1 MSFLNSHQ
9 PSVLIVAA
17 KWWPLSARLAAALVQ
32 HRCRVSALCPTGHPL
47 TYVSGLDRLE
57 CYVGT
62 RSLASLARAL
72 RQGRIDIVIPCD
84 DGVVAQLHTLYHQI
98 PALRDLIE
106 RSLGHPQS
114 FRVVSSRY
122 QLLATAVELGIA
134 VPETRSVSSAGDLIS
149 WHGKVAATCALKID
163 GESGGNG
170 VRISG
175 SLEQSLA
182 AWRELRAPQSLATA
196 WKRLAID
203 RDPLALWMRASSAE
217 REITVQRL
225 IHGRPANSMM
235 ACRNGEVVS
244 LMSVMVLAA
253 SGPTGAA
260 TIIQRIQD
268 DRMAKAATL
277 LAKRLQLSGFFGLD
291 FMTETDT
298 GIPYL
303 IEMNPR
309 CTQLGHLEFGDQ
321 GSLVGAFI
329 AELRGELPPPPN
341 HPLPLDTIALYPQAL
356 VALGTGSRYR
366 ESSYL
371 DVPWGEPRLVSELKL
386 DPWPER
392 RWAARL
398 YHAVVP
404 VNRPTPVEYQE
415 ETAGVVNPR
424 SPAANDGGGQTD
436 TPLAHENTALEPP

>member
-1 MSFLNSHQ
+1 MNKHQ

-17 KWWPLSARLAAALVQ
+17 KWWPLSARLAAALVH

-47 TYVSGLDRLE
+47 TYVSGLIRHE
-57 CYVGT
+57 CYAGT
-62 RSLASLARAL
+62 GSLASLKRAL
-72 RQGRIDIVIPCD
+72 RAGRPDIVVPCD
-84 DGVVAQLHTLYHQI
+84 DGVVAQLHTLHQQE

-106 RSLGHPQS
+106 RSLGDPQS
-114 FRVVSSRY
+114 FRIVSSRY
-122 QLLATAVELGIA
+122 QLLATALELGIP
-134 VPETRSVSSAGDLIS
+134 VPETRKVASAEDLVS
-149 WHGKVAATCALKID
+149 WHEKVAAAGALKID

-203 RDPLALWMRASSAE
+203 RDPLALWMRKSCAA

-225 IHGRPANSMM
+225 VRGRPSNSMM
-235 ACRNGEVVS
+235 ACRNGEVAS

-268 DRMAKAATL
+268 ERMAKAARL
-277 LAKRLQLSGFFGLD
+277 LAKHLQLSGFFGLD
-291 FMTETDT
+291 FMTETHT

-309 CTQLGHLEFGDQ
+309 CTQLGHLEFADQ
-321 GSLVGAFI
+321 GSLAGAFV
-329 AELRGELPPPPN
+329 ADLRGELPPPPD
-341 HPLPLDTIALYPQAL
+341 HPVPLDTIALYPQGLSAL
-356 VALGTGSRYR
+356 DATGSRYR

-371 DVPWGEPRLVSELKL
+371 DVPWTEPRLVNELKL

-398 YHAVVP
+398 YHAITPVV
-404 VNRPTPVEYQE
+404 RPAPVEYQN
-415 ETAGVVNPR
+415 ETAGVVKIR
-424 SPAANDGGGQTD
+424 LPAA
-436 TPLAHENTALEPP
+436 